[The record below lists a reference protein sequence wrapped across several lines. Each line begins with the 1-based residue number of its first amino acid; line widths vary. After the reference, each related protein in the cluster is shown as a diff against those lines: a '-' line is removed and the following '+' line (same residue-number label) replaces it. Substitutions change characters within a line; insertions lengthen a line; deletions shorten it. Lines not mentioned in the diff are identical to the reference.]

1 LTPSLLAIH
10 DRRFAVIRLVTLIFA
25 ATRHVRCPA
34 TISMP
39 AQRNPRRARR
49 PNWRVLIAIPL
60 VFFGLFLAWR
70 YTPLA
75 DVATPEQIL
84 DWARAVGRRKWS
96 AIVVIAA
103 FTPAAFIMFP
113 RPLLTLFAVVAFGPW
128 MGFAVSMAGIALSA
142 LATYSS
148 GRAFSRDTVRRIAGD
163 KLDRASEIVRRRG
176 LAAVFAVSVAPVA
189 PFPVVGMAAGAV
201 RIRVTHY
208 LLGTLAGM
216 LPGTLAT
223 TVFAHQLE
231 AAIENPSRINYW
243 VVAAVVAI
251 LVLLVLAVRRW
262 IARLQ
267 EDATAPGK
275 A

>member
-1 LTPSLLAIH
+1 
-10 DRRFAVIRLVTLIFA
+10 
-25 ATRHVRCPA
+25 
-34 TISMP
+34 MP
-39 AQRNPRRARR
+39 THPNPRRPRS
-49 PNWRVLIAIPL
+49 PNWRVLIAVPL
-60 VFFGLFLAWR
+60 VFFALFLAWR
-70 YTPLA
+70 YTALA
-75 DVATPEQIL
+75 EVATPEQML
-84 DWARAVGRRKWS
+84 DGARAFGRRRWS
-96 AIVVIAA
+96 FLMVIAV

-128 MGFAVSMAGIALSA
+128 MGFAVSIAGIAISA

-148 GRAFSRDTVRRIAGD
+148 GRALPSDTVRRIAGD

-201 RIRVTHY
+201 RVKVTHY

-243 VVAAVVAI
+243 VVAAVVVI
-251 LVLLVLAVRRW
+251 LILLVLAVRRW

-267 EDATAPGK
+267 EEATAAGK